1 MHGKEVAI
9 VSRFNELRS
18 TIKKGVNKGVKAVK
32 STSRKMLA
40 VTHLN
45 NELRLLQ
52 QARGEKLKAVAERT
66 CALVREG
73 KITLA
78 ELVEMVKTVTL
89 TEQKIAEMKEEI
101 ARVRQ
106 ASGDLTEEQLAE
118 IRQKKGTVEECNHE
132 IPEGAN
138 FCPVCGRKV

>member
-1 MHGKEVAI
+1 M
-9 VSRFNELRS
+9 SRFDELKE
-18 TIKKGVNKGVKAVK
+18 TIKKGVDKGVKVVK
-32 STSRKMLA
+32 STSRKVLA
-40 VTHLN
+40 ITHLH

-52 QARGEKLKAVAERT
+52 QAREEKLKTIAERT

-78 ELVEMVKTVTL
+78 ELVELVEAVTKN
-89 TEQKIAEMKEEI
+89 EQKIAEIKEEI
-101 ARVRQ
+101 AQVRQ
-106 ASGDLTEEQLAE
+106 ADGDLTEEQLAK
-118 IRQKKGTVEECNHE
+118 IRKIKASAEECGHE

>member
-1 MHGKEVAI
+1 M
-9 VSRFNELRS
+9 SRFDELKE
-18 TIKKGVNKGVKAVK
+18 TIKKGVDKGVKVVK
-32 STSRKMLA
+32 STSRKVLA
-40 VTHLN
+40 ITHLH

-52 QARGEKLKAVAERT
+52 QAREEKLKTIAERT

-78 ELVEMVKTVTL
+78 ELVELVEAVTKN
-89 TEQKIAEMKEEI
+89 EQKIAEIKEEI
-101 ARVRQ
+101 AQVRQ
-106 ASGDLTEEQLAE
+106 ADGDLTEEQLAK
-118 IRQKKGTVEECNHE
+118 IRKIKASAEEGGHE